1 MKKII
6 LLIIFI
12 FLFNLNY
19 SENIMT
25 TFKENNINSF
35 YILEFPNNNISTNN
49 FLDYFSDVQVI
60 WIEFSTKYNIK
71 KRYVY
76 KDINEVK
83 NKYIDEL
90 NNNNYK
96 TEAVNLSIS
105 GIVISK
111 IKIYSNIDKI
121 NSLNIENMIVN
132 Y

>member
-19 SENIMT
+19 SEKIVT
-25 TFKENNINSF
+25 TFKENNLNNF
-35 YILEFPNNNISTNN
+35 YILEFPNNNLSTNN
-49 FLDYFSDVQVI
+49 FLNYFSDVQVI
-60 WIEFSTKYNIK
+60 WIEFNTKYDIK

-76 KDINEVK
+76 KDIDEVK

-90 NNNNYK
+90 NKNNYK
-96 TEAVNLSIS
+96 VDAINMFVS
-105 GIVISK
+105 GIVINK
-111 IKIYSNIDKI
+111 IKVYSNINKI

>member
-19 SENIMT
+19 SEKIVT
-25 TFKENNINSF
+25 TFKENNLNNF
-35 YILEFPNNNISTNN
+35 YILEFPNNNLSTNN
-49 FLDYFSDVQVI
+49 FLNYFDDIQVI
-60 WIEFSTKYNIK
+60 WIEFNTKYDIK

-76 KDINEVK
+76 KDIVNVK
-83 NKYIDEL
+83 NKYIEEL
-90 NNNNYK
+90 NKNNYK
-96 TEAVNLSIS
+96 VDAINMFVS
-105 GIVISK
+105 GIVINK
-111 IKIYSNIDKI
+111 IKVYSNINKI

>member
-19 SENIMT
+19 SEKIVT
-25 TFKENNINSF
+25 TFKENNLNNF
-35 YILEFPNNNISTNN
+35 YILEFPNNNLSTNN
-49 FLDYFSDVQVI
+49 FLNYFSDVQVI
-60 WIEFSTKYNIK
+60 WIEFNTKYDIK

-76 KDINEVK
+76 KDIDEVK

-90 NNNNYK
+90 NKNNYK
-96 TEAVNLSIS
+96 VDAINMFVS
-105 GIVISK
+105 GIIINK
-111 IKIYSNIDKI
+111 IKVYSNINKI

>member
-6 LLIIFI
+6 ILIIFI

-25 TFKENNINSF
+25 TFKENNLNNF
-35 YILEFPNNNISTNN
+35 YILEFPNNNLSTNN
-49 FLDYFSDVQVI
+49 FSNYFDDIQVI
-60 WIEFSTKYNIK
+60 WIEFNTKYNVK

-76 KDINEVK
+76 KDIVDVK
-83 NKYIDEL
+83 NKYIEEL
-90 NNNNYK
+90 NKNNYK
-96 TEAVNLSIS
+96 VDAINMFVS
-105 GIVISK
+105 GIVINK
-111 IKIYSNIDKI
+111 IKVYSNINKI

>member
-19 SENIMT
+19 SENIIT

-35 YILEFPNNNISTNN
+35 YILEFPNNNLSTNN

-60 WIEFSTKYNIK
+60 WIEFSTKYDIK

-76 KDINEVK
+76 KDIDEVK

-90 NNNNYK
+90 NKNNYK
-96 TEAVNLSIS
+96 MEAINFSIS
-105 GIVISK
+105 GIIINK
-111 IKIYSNIDKI
+111 IKVYSNIDKI
-121 NSLNIENMIVN
+121 NNLNIENMIVN